1 MGKKVNCVIV
11 GSSGEASGAVLHEFC
26 TEEAFV
32 ICADGGLDTLNSIH
46 YQPDLLVGDFDSVKG
61 KLPESVET
69 IRLPAQKDD
78 TDMMFAVKEG
88 FARGYRSFVL
98 LGALGGA
105 RFDHSIGN
113 LGVLHYIAVNGGK
126 AMIADD
132 HCRVFLLTNGKLGL
146 KQMKGT
152 IVSVFPFGCP
162 YCTVTYH
169 GLEYPLTCHP
179 LYSDQPKGVSNV
191 ILDNDAEIIL
201 HDGNALIIAQF

>member
-1 MGKKVNCVIV
+1 MVPYTI
-11 GSSGEASGAVLHEFC
+11 EAVSYTH
-26 TEEAFV
+26 
-32 ICADGGLDTLNSIH
+32 LDV
-46 YQPDLLVGDFDSVKG
+46 YKRQ
-61 KLPESVET
+61 
-69 IRLPAQKDD
+69 
-78 TDMMFAVKEG
+78 
-88 FARGYRSFVL
+88 
-98 LGALGGA
+98 ALGGA

-113 LGVLHYIAVNGGK
+113 LGVLHHIAVNGGK